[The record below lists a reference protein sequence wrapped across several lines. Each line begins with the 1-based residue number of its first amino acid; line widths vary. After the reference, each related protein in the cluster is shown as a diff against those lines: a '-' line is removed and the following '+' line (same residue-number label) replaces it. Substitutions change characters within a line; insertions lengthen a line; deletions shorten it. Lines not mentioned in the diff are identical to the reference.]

1 MTSPPRKTSAARDTL
16 NKGRESYRRRAW
28 GDAYRSLSLADHA
41 VSVGAKDLELL
52 ATAAY
57 LTGRDIEFCKIL
69 DRAHREYVEA
79 GDRPRAARCAFWA
92 GLTLLLR
99 GELGQA
105 SAWLGRAERLVD
117 GLDCAEQGYVLL
129 PVAERQL
136 GEGHVDAAHATARR
150 AAEIG
155 DRFADAE
162 LIACARHLLGRIR
175 LRQGDMQGGLALL
188 DEAMLTTIRG
198 ELSPIMTG
206 LIYCSLIEAC
216 QEVFASSRA
225 REWTFALTRWCDQQ
239 KEMVA
244 FTGSCLVRRAEI
256 MQLQGAWPDAM
267 AEANRACEPIVQGEV
282 ARRPSAA
289 AFYQKGE
296 MHRLRGEVEAA
307 EVAYRG
313 ASRLGYEPQP
323 GLALLRMSQGRTDAA
338 SAAIRRVVGA
348 TADPL
353 RRARLLPAYIEI
365 MLATSEL
372 EEARSACR
380 ELEGIAAKF
389 DTNVLH
395 AMAAQAKGA
404 VALAEGEVRA
414 ALAPLRR
421 SFEAWQEVDA
431 PYEAARVRVLM
442 GLACRLIG
450 DDEAGGLEIGAARA
464 EFERL
469 GAAPEIARLDTLDKT
484 VSSAPPQGLTRREL
498 EILRL
503 IASGKTNKEIAA
515 DLLLSERTI
524 DRHVSNILCK
534 LDVPSRAAATAFA
547 YQHKLL

>member
-1 MTSPPRKTSAARDTL
+1 
-16 NKGRESYRRRAW
+16 
-28 GDAYRSLSLADHA
+28 
-41 VSVGAKDLELL
+41 
-52 ATAAY
+52 
-57 LTGRDIEFCKIL
+57 
-69 DRAHREYVEA
+69 
-79 GDRPRAARCAFWA
+79 
-92 GLTLLLR
+92 
-99 GELGQA
+99 
-105 SAWLGRAERLVD
+105 
-117 GLDCAEQGYVLL
+117 
-129 PVAERQL
+129 
-136 GEGHVDAAHATARR
+136 
-150 AAEIG
+150 
-155 DRFADAE
+155 
-162 LIACARHLLGRIR
+162 
-175 LRQGDMQGGLALL
+175 
-188 DEAMLTTIRG
+188 
-198 ELSPIMTG
+198 
-206 LIYCSLIEAC
+206 
-216 QEVFASSRA
+216 
-225 REWTFALTRWCDQQ
+225 
-239 KEMVA
+239 
-244 FTGSCLVRRAEI
+244 

-267 AEANRACEPIVQGEV
+267 AEANRACEPIVHGEV

-289 AFYQKGE
+289 AFYQKAE

-313 ASRLGYEPQP
+313 ASQLGCDPQP

-365 MLATSEL
+365 MLVTSEL

-389 DTNVLH
+389 DTAVLH

-404 VALAEGEVRA
+404 VTLAEGEVRA

-421 SFEAWQEVDA
+421 SFEAWLEVEA

-469 GAAPEIARLDTLDKT
+469 GAAPEIARLDTIDKAA
-484 VSSAPPQGLTRREL
+484 SSAPPQGLTQREL
-498 EILRL
+498 QILRS

-515 DLLLSERTI
+515 DLFLSERTI

-547 YQHKLL
+547 YKHKLL